1 MTASW
6 YLAKA
11 IPDLHRNEPVNVG
24 LIVQDGDRVGSRFL
38 GFAEDGALRK
48 QSIPRWID
56 NDVYLSWVN
65 YYRRHASSE
74 PLDRVIDRR
83 LSRIDPFYVE
93 RRGVVLENVAP
104 DELDGFVNRMFAS
117 LVERRDSLAST
128 VDLRSEVDRL
138 VNSLPVGTGQ
148 FTHNF
153 ELDVEDRGIDHRV
166 HFDWRFNGS
175 KPTLIDGV
183 KIGQRS
189 QEQAANDFLFR
200 ITLAGMRNIDRF
212 VALHLPAAD
221 EPAEVQLQ
229 RIEHYAH
236 TIDVTRPTA
245 KTDLAAALG
254 IGHLDSAATSPV

>member
-24 LIVQDGDRVGSRFL
+24 LIVQDGGRVGSRFI
-38 GFAEDGALRK
+38 GFSDDGTVRK

-56 NDVYLSWVN
+56 NDVYLSWVS
-65 YYRRHASSE
+65 YYRRHASNG

-83 LSRIDPFYVE
+83 SSHLDPFYIE
-93 RRGVVLENVAP
+93 RRGVVLEEIAP
-104 DELDGFVNRMFAS
+104 GELDDFVNRMYAS
-117 LVERRDSLAST
+117 LVERRDPLAST
-128 VDLRSEVDRL
+128 ADLRSEVDRL
-138 VNSLPVGTGQ
+138 IKALPGGAGQ

-153 ELDVEDRGIDHRV
+153 EIDVEDRGVDHRV
-166 HFDWRFNGS
+166 RFDWRFNGA

-200 ITLAGMRNIDRF
+200 LTLARTSNIDRF
-212 VALHLPAAD
+212 VALHLPAVD
-221 EPAEVQLQ
+221 EPAEVQLE

-236 TIDVTRPTA
+236 TIDVTRPSA
-245 KTDLAAALG
+245 RKDLAAALG
-254 IGHLDSAATSPV
+254 IGQLDSASPTPV